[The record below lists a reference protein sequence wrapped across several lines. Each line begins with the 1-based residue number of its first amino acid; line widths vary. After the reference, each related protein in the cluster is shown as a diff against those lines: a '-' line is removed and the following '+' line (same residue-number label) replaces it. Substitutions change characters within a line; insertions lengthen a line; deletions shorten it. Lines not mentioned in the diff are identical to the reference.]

1 MIPADAAV
9 AVPVGALCAV
19 GGFIIGY
26 WLSRLLGLREV
37 AAVQAELEA
46 LRAASDELLRRSVK
60 ERADLRARLG
70 IEPFHSSYCPCRSCT
85 ALAPVGVIKAGSN
98 IEGEP

>member
-1 MIPADAAV
+1 MSPTMLSI
-9 AVPVGALCAV
+9 AVPVGALCSALV
-19 GGFIIGY
+19 FTAGY
-26 WLSRLLGLREV
+26 WLGHRVGVWRTG
-37 AAVQAELEA
+37 AVQAELEA
-46 LRAASDELLRRSVK
+46 LRAASDELVRRSVK

-85 ALAPVGVIKAGSN
+85 ALAPVGVIKAESN